1 MVQQPESDDEA
12 TIETPRFEPVP
23 LPDDEFKDQLA
34 QVIPHLRAF
43 GRSLSGSRDLADDL
57 VQETLLKAWAARK
70 RFQAGT
76 NMRAWTFIILRNL
89 FLSQMRRARFK
100 GEWDEITA
108 SKLLAAPASQ
118 DRHVELGDMQRAL
131 LHLPQPQREALIL
144 VGAGGF
150 AYEEAAEICGC
161 AVGTIKSRVA
171 RGRVALEDL
180 LTDGKLPS
188 RREHETD
195 GSRTALQSIMSE
207 VDELS
212 RDRDPRECSRIPTG
226 EIGAVAR
233 LSQASRYDG
242 FSRVCAEQSPRTSSS
257 ERTSP
262 SIAKAWRRALPTPAW
277 TVGGATFTNRLEEA
291 CTMASILGLSVF
303 TCLRTRRERP
313 EFQTLRALNVTD
325 LGCCMNETQ
334 SERSG

>member
-1 MVQQPESDDEA
+1 MGARAGGGGWEQVETTADDDQDEQEA
-12 TIETPRFEPVP
+12 PRAEWVP
-23 LPDDEFKDQLA
+23 LSDPEFKDQLA

-100 GEWDEITA
+100 GEWDELTA
-108 SKLLAAPASQ
+108 SKILAAPASQ

-131 LHLPQPQREALIL
+131 MHLPQPQREALIL

-171 RGRVALEDL
+171 RGRVALEQL
-180 LTDGKLPS
+180 LTGGKLPS
-188 RREHETD
+188 RRQHKTD
-195 GSRTALQSIMSE
+195 PNTSALAQIMGE
-207 VDELS
+207 VDDLS
-212 RDRDPRECSRIPTG
+212 RDRG
-226 EIGAVAR
+226 
-233 LSQASRYDG
+233 
-242 FSRVCAEQSPRTSSS
+242 
-257 ERTSP
+257 
-262 SIAKAWRRALPTPAW
+262 
-277 TVGGATFTNRLEEA
+277 
-291 CTMASILGLSVF
+291 
-303 TCLRTRRERP
+303 
-313 EFQTLRALNVTD
+313 
-325 LGCCMNETQ
+325 
-334 SERSG
+334 

>member
-1 MVQQPESDDEA
+1 MTDTATTFVDGGSLSQQPAVSDDAEEER
-12 TIETPRFEPVP
+12 TEHVS
-23 LPDDEFKDQLA
+23 LPDNEFKDQLA

-108 SKLLAAPASQ
+108 SKMLAAPASQ

-171 RGRVALEDL
+171 RGRVALESL
-180 LTDGKLPS
+180 LSSGKLPS
-188 RREHETD
+188 RRQHRTD
-195 GSRTALQSIMSE
+195 PDKSALQSIMSE
-207 VDELS
+207 VDDLS
-212 RDRDPRECSRIPTG
+212 RDHEPT
-226 EIGAVAR
+226 
-233 LSQASRYDG
+233 
-242 FSRVCAEQSPRTSSS
+242 
-257 ERTSP
+257 
-262 SIAKAWRRALPTPAW
+262 
-277 TVGGATFTNRLEEA
+277 
-291 CTMASILGLSVF
+291 
-303 TCLRTRRERP
+303 
-313 EFQTLRALNVTD
+313 
-325 LGCCMNETQ
+325 
-334 SERSG
+334 

>member
-1 MVQQPESDDEA
+1 MCSNDAYHDMASNESTEAGRVTVSDHKDHQDDA
-12 TIETPRFEPVP
+12 AARPEPVP
-23 LPDDEFKDQLA
+23 LPDSEFKDELA

-43 GRSLSGSRDLADDL
+43 GRSLSGSRDIADDL

-100 GEWDEITA
+100 GEWDDVTA
-108 SKLLAAPASQ
+108 AKILAAPASQ

-171 RGRVALEDL
+171 RGRVALEAL
-180 LTDGKLPS
+180 MSGGKLPS
-188 RREHETD
+188 RRQHKSD
-195 GSRTALQSIMSE
+195 PDKSVLQEIMSE

-212 RDRDPRECSRIPTG
+212 RDRG
-226 EIGAVAR
+226 
-233 LSQASRYDG
+233 
-242 FSRVCAEQSPRTSSS
+242 
-257 ERTSP
+257 
-262 SIAKAWRRALPTPAW
+262 
-277 TVGGATFTNRLEEA
+277 
-291 CTMASILGLSVF
+291 
-303 TCLRTRRERP
+303 
-313 EFQTLRALNVTD
+313 
-325 LGCCMNETQ
+325 
-334 SERSG
+334 

>member
-1 MVQQPESDDEA
+1 MAVSKVFEE
-12 TIETPRFEPVP
+12 ETGRRDSAETVP
-23 LPDDEFKDQLA
+23 LSDPEFKDQLA

-43 GRSLSGSRDLADDL
+43 GRSLSGSRDIADDL

-108 SKLLAAPASQ
+108 SRLLAAPASQ
-118 DRHVELGDMQRAL
+118 DRHIELSDMQRAL

-171 RGRVALEDL
+171 RGRVALENL
-180 LTDGKLPS
+180 MSEGKLPS
-188 RREHETD
+188 RREQAPSD
-195 GSRTALQSIMSE
+195 RSALQSIMSE

-212 RDRDPRECSRIPTG
+212 RDRDP
-226 EIGAVAR
+226 
-233 LSQASRYDG
+233 
-242 FSRVCAEQSPRTSSS
+242 
-257 ERTSP
+257 
-262 SIAKAWRRALPTPAW
+262 
-277 TVGGATFTNRLEEA
+277 
-291 CTMASILGLSVF
+291 
-303 TCLRTRRERP
+303 
-313 EFQTLRALNVTD
+313 
-325 LGCCMNETQ
+325 Q
-334 SERSG
+334 SEDEEED

>member
-1 MVQQPESDDEA
+1 MSEMAGPEDEDGH
-12 TIETPRFEPVP
+12 EPVEHVP
-23 LPDDEFKDQLA
+23 LSDSEFKDELA
-34 QVIPHLRAF
+34 RVIPHLRAF
-43 GRSLSGSRDLADDL
+43 GRSLSGNRDLADDL
-57 VQETLLKAWAARK
+57 VQETLLKAWAARQ

-100 GEWDEITA
+100 GEWDELTA
-108 SKLLAAPASQ
+108 GRLLAMPASQ

-171 RGRVALEDL
+171 RGRVALEAL

-188 RREHETD
+188 RRDHKAEP
-195 GSRTALQSIMSE
+195 GRTALQSIMNE

-212 RDRDPRECSRIPTG
+212 R
-226 EIGAVAR
+226 
-233 LSQASRYDG
+233 
-242 FSRVCAEQSPRTSSS
+242 
-257 ERTSP
+257 ER
-262 SIAKAWRRALPTPAW
+262 
-277 TVGGATFTNRLEEA
+277 
-291 CTMASILGLSVF
+291 
-303 TCLRTRRERP
+303 
-313 EFQTLRALNVTD
+313 
-325 LGCCMNETQ
+325 
-334 SERSG
+334 

>member
-1 MVQQPESDDEA
+1 MNG
-12 TIETPRFEPVP
+12 EP
-23 LPDDEFKDQLA
+23 PDDENDEIDEEPREETVPLSDSDFKDQLA
-34 QVIPHLRAF
+34 LVIPHLRAF

-57 VQETLLKAWAARK
+57 VQETLLKAWAARL

-118 DRHVELGDMQRAL
+118 ERHIDLSDMQRAL

-171 RGRVALEDL
+171 RGRVALEAL
-180 LTDGKLPS
+180 MTDGTLPS
-188 RREHETD
+188 RRESNVE
-195 GSRTALQSIMSE
+195 GSPLAQIMAE
-207 VDELS
+207 VEELS
-212 RDRDPRECSRIPTG
+212 RDRIPD
-226 EIGAVAR
+226 E
-233 LSQASRYDG
+233 DD
-242 FSRVCAEQSPRTSSS
+242 S
-257 ERTSP
+257 E
-262 SIAKAWRRALPTPAW
+262 
-277 TVGGATFTNRLEEA
+277 E
-291 CTMASILGLSVF
+291 
-303 TCLRTRRERP
+303 
-313 EFQTLRALNVTD
+313 
-325 LGCCMNETQ
+325 
-334 SERSG
+334 

>member
-1 MVQQPESDDEA
+1 MAGEKPALLDEHEEEA
-12 TIETPRFEPVP
+12 PREEPVP
-23 LPDDEFKDQLA
+23 LPDNEFKDQLA

-100 GEWDEITA
+100 GEWDELTA

-118 DRHVELGDMQRAL
+118 DRHVELGDLQRAL
-131 LHLPQPQREALIL
+131 MHLPQPQREALIL

-171 RGRVALEDL
+171 RGRVALETL
-180 LTDGKLPS
+180 LAEGKLPS
-188 RREHETD
+188 RRDHESN
-195 GSRTALQSIMSE
+195 GNKTALQSIMSE
-207 VDELS
+207 VDDLS
-212 RDRDPRECSRIPTG
+212 RDRDPDPT
-226 EIGAVAR
+226 
-233 LSQASRYDG
+233 AS
-242 FSRVCAEQSPRTSSS
+242 
-257 ERTSP
+257 
-262 SIAKAWRRALPTPAW
+262 
-277 TVGGATFTNRLEEA
+277 
-291 CTMASILGLSVF
+291 
-303 TCLRTRRERP
+303 
-313 EFQTLRALNVTD
+313 
-325 LGCCMNETQ
+325 
-334 SERSG
+334 